1 MTTTNGGGHV
11 QFAEPALSE
20 RSVPPPPPTPTPQ
33 STPPPPQDGA
43 GSTPKFQAKN
53 LRGNLMREIVDRDP
67 LFNYEV
73 ISVLGVGSMGSVA
86 KVRKRGSA
94 IGGSARKELRD
105 HFRREKKLKECAT
118 IPFFGSMFKH
128 CLRAVW
134 QDDLGSSDGVDN
146 NNNNNNTSTHSSAT
160 SSILSPRANA
170 LQRVESLDTSDTS
183 KYELIYAMKSIHL
196 SRVTDPTFI
205 EELRN
210 EVRILKRV
218 RTVFRKD

>member
-1 MTTTNGGGHV
+1 
-11 QFAEPALSE
+11 
-20 RSVPPPPPTPTPQ
+20 
-33 STPPPPQDGA
+33 
-43 GSTPKFQAKN
+43 
-53 LRGNLMREIVDRDP
+53 MREIVDRDP

-105 HFRREKKLKECAT
+105 HFRRERKLKECAT
-118 IPFFGSMFKH
+118 IPFFGSIFKH
-128 CLRAVW
+128 CLKAVW
-134 QDDLGSSDGVDN
+134 RNDLGSSDGVDA
-146 NNNNNNTSTHSSAT
+146 SRHSSAT

-170 LQRVESLDTSDTS
+170 LERVESLDTADS

-218 RTVFRKD
+218 RIQDE

>member
-1 MTTTNGGGHV
+1 M
-11 QFAEPALSE
+11 QFTEPPPDKTDELATSST
-20 RSVPPPPPTPTPQ
+20 RSVPPPPP
-33 STPPPPQDGA
+33 STAPPAAAAASP

-105 HFRREKKLKECAT
+105 HFRRERKLKECAA
-118 IPFFGSMFKH
+118 IPFFGSIFKH
-128 CLRAVW
+128 CLKALWR
-134 QDDLGSSDGVDN
+134 DDLGSSDGVDA
-146 NNNNNNTSTHSSAT
+146 STHSSGT

-170 LQRVESLDTSDTS
+170 LERVESLDTADS

-218 RTVFRKD
+218 RIQDE